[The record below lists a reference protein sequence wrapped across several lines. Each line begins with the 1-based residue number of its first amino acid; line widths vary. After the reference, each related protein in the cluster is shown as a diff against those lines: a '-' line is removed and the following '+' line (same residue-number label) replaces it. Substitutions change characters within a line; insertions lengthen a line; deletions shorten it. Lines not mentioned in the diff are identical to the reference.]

1 MMCPQTPHCGMAE
14 LIIHLSGDY
23 YINVTVRTLSG
34 LLFLNKRCG
43 RSDAIK
49 RPFLAAPHPRNFIRK
64 HNDNGTHDSACPIC
78 NTTLGSVR
86 IELTPDELENLHL
99 CQEADLVRRTSEPQ
113 LFRAKWAGLLG
124 ASIRSIGR
132 RTRVGEG
139 TVAESPDMNTIPD
152 ASGGSVSSF

>member
-1 MMCPQTPHCGMAE
+1 VTDLQY
-14 LIIHLSGDY
+14 LVLLS
-23 YINVTVRTLSG
+23 
-34 LLFLNKRCG
+34 LNQRRG
-43 RSDAIK
+43 RSDATK

-64 HNDNGTHDSACPIC
+64 HNDNGTHDSTCPIC
-78 NTTLGSVR
+78 NTALGSVR
-86 IELTPDELENLHL
+86 IELTLDELEGSHL
-99 CQEADLVRRTSEPQ
+99 CLEADLDRRTSEPQ

-139 TVAESPDMNTIPD
+139 TAAESPDMNTIPD